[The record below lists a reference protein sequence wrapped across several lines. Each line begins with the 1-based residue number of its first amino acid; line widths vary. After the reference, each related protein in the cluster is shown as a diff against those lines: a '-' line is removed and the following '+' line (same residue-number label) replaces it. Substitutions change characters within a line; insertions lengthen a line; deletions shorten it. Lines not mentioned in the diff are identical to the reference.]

1 MKPLLLTEQAPDRR
15 GFLRRLVAATGAAT
29 ATHTLLLPAKT
40 LITPAEAAAR
50 LAHHLA
56 ATEAAFADL
65 YPQGEI
71 FQWGN
76 HQGGKDT
83 DLRGRFARCELTG
96 AFVLQF
102 RTDPPPDVPDHLRG
116 VAEKLERRLGL
127 R

>member
-29 ATHTLLLPAKT
+29 ATHTLLLPAQA

-56 ATEAAFADL
+56 GAEAAFADL

-76 HQGGKDT
+76 HNGSKDA
-83 DLRGRFARCELTG
+83 DLRGRFARGEPNG
-96 AFVLQF
+96 ALVLQF
-102 RTDPPPDVPDHLRG
+102 RTDQPPEVPDHLRE

>member
-29 ATHTLLLPAKT
+29 ATHTLLLPAQPV
-40 LITPAEAAAR
+40 ITPADAAAR

-56 ATEAAFADL
+56 AAEAAFADL

-76 HQGGKDT
+76 HHGGDDA
-83 DLRGRFARCELTG
+83 DLRGRFAPGDLNG
-96 AFVLQF
+96 ALVLQF
-102 RTDPPPDVPDHLRG
+102 RTDQPPDVPENLHE

>member
-29 ATHTLLLPAKT
+29 ATHTLLLPAQN
-40 LITPAEAAAR
+40 LITPTDAANR

-56 ATEAAFADL
+56 GAEAAFADL

-76 HQGGKDT
+76 HKGEGDS
-83 DLRGRFARCELTG
+83 DLRGRLISGELSG
-96 AFVLQF
+96 GLVLQF
-102 RTDPPPDVPDHLRG
+102 RTAPPHHVPERIREPLDRFMRDRWLR
-116 VAEKLERRLGL
+116 
-127 R
+127 